1 MNEFVISISKEAIAD
16 MPVTT
21 FSGPI
26 TLVETAA
33 TARTALRALAKEAVV
48 GFDTE
53 TRPSFRKGQL
63 HNMALMQISTPERCF
78 LFRINKIGISD
89 ELKAFIENPSVLKI
103 GLSLQDDFSVL
114 RRSTQCEPQGF
125 VDLQKMVKDFEITDT
140 SLKKIYAILFG
151 RRISKAQRLTNWEA
165 DSLTPQQQAYAAL
178 DAVACLDIYNLLK
191 SGGFDPALSPWRHLR
206 DDERAKA

>member
-1 MNEFVISISKEAIAD
+1 MNEYVISISKEAIAD

-26 TLVETAA
+26 TLVETASLA
-33 TARTALRALAKEAVV
+33 CTALRALAKERVV

-63 HNMALMQISTPERCF
+63 HNMALMQISTSERCF
-78 LFRINKIGISD
+78 LFRINKIGISA
-89 ELKAFIENPSVLKI
+89 ELKEFIENPSVLKI

-125 VDLQKMVKDFEITDT
+125 VDLQKMVKDFEIADT

-165 DSLTPQQQAYAAL
+165 ESLTPQQQAYAAL

-191 SGGFDPALSPWRHLR
+191 SGDFDPTLSPWRHLR
-206 DDERAKA
+206 NDERAKA